1 MIPSKLRRR
10 SLVFAHDLLMVALAW
25 LGAYWLR
32 FNLSIP
38 PPEYLDAALNALPWV
53 LIIQAAVFSRLGL
66 YRGVWRFASVP
77 DLIRI
82 GKSILVGITLIA
94 VALHLYSR
102 LEHVPR
108 SVLPVYVML
117 LLLLLAGP
125 RLIYRMW
132 KDEGMHLATGQRAL
146 VVGAGRAAELL
157 VRDLLRVRDARFTP
171 VALVDDKPEK
181 KGSEIHGV
189 RVRGQC
195 RQIPELIERL
205 GIEAILIAVPSA
217 TDREMRRIVE
227 ICEGTG
233 IPFLTLPSV
242 QDMLAGQMF
251 GNLREVSIE
260 DLLGRTPVQLD
271 RGTVR
276 RHIGGARI
284 LVTGGGGSIGS
295 ELCLQI
301 ARIAPA
307 ELIIFEQCEFNLYR
321 IEQILRQAFP
331 ALRLTVLLGDVTDP
345 VAIDRALR
353 QTRPEVIFHAA
364 AFKHVPLL
372 QAQARQAVRN
382 NVIGT
387 RIVAAAA
394 LASGVSRFVLIST
407 DKAVR
412 PSNVMGATKRAAEK
426 LVQSLDGQ
434 GATRFITVRFGN
446 VLDSAGSVV
455 PLFREQI
462 RAGGPVTV
470 THPEVTRYFM
480 TIPEACQLIMQAAA
494 VGQGG
499 EIFVLDMGEPV
510 LIRYLAEQ
518 MIRLSGKRLGQ
529 DIEIQYVGL
538 RPGEKLTEELFLED
552 ERPILTPHTKLLL
565 ARSVIHDH
573 RAVLRMI
580 EVLDECCRRDE
591 EGDLLDQLRL
601 LVPEF
606 VDATDTVSSLANDKA
621 LGTVT
626 LTRDKA

>member
-1 MIPSKLRRR
+1 
-10 SLVFAHDLLMVALAW
+10 MVALAW

-32 FNLSIP
+32 FNLSVP
-38 PPEYLDAALNALPWV
+38 PPQYLDAALGALPWV
-53 LIIQAAVFSRLGL
+53 LLIQSLVFLQLGL
-66 YRGVWRFASVP
+66 YRGVWHFASVP

-82 GKSILVGITLIA
+82 GKAVVVGITLIA
-94 VALHLYSR
+94 VALYLYSR
-102 LEHVPR
+102 LEDVPR
-108 SVLPVYVML
+108 SVVPLYVML
-117 LLLLLAGP
+117 LGLLLAGP

-132 KDEGMHLATGQRAL
+132 KDQGIPLAAGQRAL

-171 VALVDDKPEK
+171 VALVDDSPAK

-189 RVRGQC
+189 RVRGAC
-195 RQIPELIERL
+195 ERIPDLIEML
-205 GIEAILIAVPSA
+205 DIETILIAVPSA

-233 IPFLTLPSV
+233 APFLTLPSV
-242 QDMLAGQMF
+242 QDMLAGQSV

-260 DLLGRTPVQLD
+260 DLLGRTPVQLEWP
-271 RGTVR
+271 VVQA
-276 RHIGGARI
+276 HIQTARV
-284 LVTGGGGSIGS
+284 LVTGGGGSIGA
-295 ELCLQI
+295 ELCKQI
-301 ARIAPA
+301 ARCRPR
-307 ELIIFEQCEFNLYR
+307 ELIIYEQCEYHLYR
-321 IEQILRQAFP
+321 IEQTLRQQFP
-331 ALRLTVLLGDVTDP
+331 TLPLTVLLGDVTDRA
-345 VAIDRALR
+345 AIRHALDN
-353 QTRPEVIFHAA
+353 TRPEVVFHAA

-387 RIVAAAA
+387 RVVAEAA
-394 LASGVSRFVLIST
+394 LAAGVRQFVLIST

-412 PSNVMGATKRAAEK
+412 PTNVMGATKRAAEK
-426 LVQSLDGQ
+426 LVQSLDGI

-462 RAGGPVTV
+462 RVGGPVTV

-499 EIFVLDMGEPV
+499 EIFVLDMGEPI

-518 MIRLSGKRLGQ
+518 MIRLSGKRVGQ
-529 DIEIQYVGL
+529 DIAIGYVGL

-552 ERPILTPHTKLLL
+552 ERPMPTPHQKLLL
-565 ARSVIHDH
+565 ARSVKLDH
-573 RAVLRMI
+573 RDVLLKI
-580 EVLDECCRRDE
+580 DDLDRSCQAFDE
-591 EGDLLDQLRL
+591 SALLRQLRA

-606 VDATDTVSSLANDKA
+606 VEAA
-621 LGTVT
+621 G
-626 LTRDKA
+626 